1 MQQIF
6 DFLLVLSQS
15 ECMKLIK
22 ISLGVI
28 LLMLVILTIVFW
40 TPDTSFEQ
48 MTQKYAVSPSN
59 FIELENGDRLHYRDQ
74 GSVNE
79 SVLVLIHGTSASLHT
94 WQPLIESIGHRFR
107 MISLDLPGHGF
118 TGSNARRDYSRKA
131 MVSSIWRL
139 LDHLNIRS
147 ATLVG
152 NSLGGAVAWES
163 ALDSP
168 ERVNSLILLAPSG
181 APKKTE
187 SKSNIG
193 FKILRTSLGQAL
205 MKKISPRSIIA
216 ASLHQ
221 TVAVPEIVTEGMIDR
236 YWELLRLPGNRQAM
250 IDLANTPRDK
260 HAWKKLSTISAP
272 TLVIWGEQ
280 DQVLPVTMIVTFD
293 SELQNVRVERLRNV
307 GHLPMEEAVK
317 EVSDQIIGFCE
328 SNDC

>member
-1 MQQIF
+1 
-6 DFLLVLSQS
+6 
-15 ECMKLIK
+15 
-22 ISLGVI
+22 
-28 LLMLVILTIVFW
+28 
-40 TPDTSFEQ
+40 
-48 MTQKYAVSPSN
+48 
-59 FIELENGDRLHYRDQ
+59 
-74 GSVNE
+74 
-79 SVLVLIHGTSASLHT
+79 
-94 WQPLIESIGHRFR
+94 
-107 MISLDLPGHGF
+107 
-118 TGSNARRDYSRKA
+118 
-131 MVSSIWRL
+131 
-139 LDHLNIRS
+139 
-147 ATLVG
+147 
-152 NSLGGAVAWES
+152 
-163 ALDSP
+163 
-168 ERVNSLILLAPSG
+168 
-181 APKKTE
+181 
-187 SKSNIG
+187 
-193 FKILRTSLGQAL
+193 